1 MSRSPITP
9 EHAIEKIVET
19 AIYGD
24 DLPAMEA
31 FYREVLGL
39 EFISRLEGRHTFL
52 RAGTSVLL
60 LFRAEETLKG
70 DLLTP
75 HGTTGPGHFAM
86 GIPTASLEVWRQRL
100 MEHGVPIELETDWP
114 RGGKSL
120 YFRDPAGNS
129 VELITRGLWGLSDG
143 W

>member
-1 MSRSPITP
+1 
-9 EHAIEKIVET
+9 
-19 AIYGD
+19 
-24 DLPAMEA
+24 
-31 FYREVLGL
+31 
-39 EFISRLEGRHTFL
+39 
-52 RAGTSVLL
+52 
-60 LFRAEETLKG
+60 
-70 DLLTP
+70 
-75 HGTTGPGHFAM
+75 
-86 GIPTASLEVWRQRL
+86 